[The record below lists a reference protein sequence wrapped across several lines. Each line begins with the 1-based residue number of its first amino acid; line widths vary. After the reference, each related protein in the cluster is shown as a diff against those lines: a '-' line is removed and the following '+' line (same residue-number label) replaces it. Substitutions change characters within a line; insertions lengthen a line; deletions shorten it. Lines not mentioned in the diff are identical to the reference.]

1 MEKFLS
7 GPVHNSGTGS
17 RAAAT
22 EPRLAELAILLS
34 VTTRFLLFL
43 VLLSAA
49 FCQAQV
55 LAPTGTLRA
64 VFLQSNPVQG
74 RIDDKTGAVTG
85 LANDLTREL
94 GRQLGVPVSV
104 KGVANAKAVIENIR
118 DHKAEIGFL
127 AFDPTRAVDVDFSD
141 VYALSWSSY
150 LVPVDSPIHSLADVD
165 KKGIRVGAVK
175 NDSPEL
181 YLSRNLKNAELKP
194 YDAQSEPDIVR
205 LLGTGEIDAWAANRQ
220 RLIEIAAQ
228 RLDMRVL
235 PDNFFAVRQAIVAAK
250 GDKAALDRLNRFLAA
265 ARDSGL
271 IQKSIDNAGL
281 KGSVDVAPAR

>member
-1 MEKFLS
+1 M
-7 GPVHNSGTGS
+7 
-17 RAAAT
+17 
-22 EPRLAELAILLS
+22 
-34 VTTRFLLFL
+34 TTRFRLFL

-49 FCQAQV
+49 VCHAQT

-74 RIDDKTGAVTG
+74 RIDARTGAVTG
-85 LANDLTREL
+85 LANDLTRDL

-104 KGVANAKAVIENIR
+104 KGVANAKAVIDNIK
-118 DHKAEIGFL
+118 DHKADIGFL

-150 LVPVDSPIHSLADVD
+150 LVPVDSPLHVVADID
-165 KKGIRVGAVK
+165 KKGIRIGAVK

-181 YLSRNLKNAELKP
+181 YLSRTLRNAELKP
-194 YDAQSEPDIVR
+194 YDALGEPDIVR

-220 RLIEIAAQ
+220 RLMEIAAQ

-235 PDNFFAVRQAIVAAK
+235 PDNFFAVRQAIVVAK
-250 GDKAALDRLNRFLAA
+250 GDKAGVDRLNKFLAE
-265 ARDSGL
+265 ARQSGL

-281 KGSVDVAPAR
+281 KGAVDVVSAQ